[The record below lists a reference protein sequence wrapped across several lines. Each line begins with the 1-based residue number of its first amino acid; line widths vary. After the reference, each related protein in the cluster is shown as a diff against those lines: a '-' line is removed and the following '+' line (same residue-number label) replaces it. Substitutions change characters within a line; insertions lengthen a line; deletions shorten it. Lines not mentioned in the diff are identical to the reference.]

1 MSLLTTVVGLLLLFL
16 GIAAYVLTDRTSVTA
31 LIPCVFGI
39 AYLILGV
46 LALRKPGIRKHLMHG
61 AAALSLLGIAGNVPA
76 IAALSDMLSG
86 AEVAR
91 PAAVVARSLMALIC
105 AVHLIASVR
114 SFLAARLRPAQ

>member
-46 LALRKPGIRKHLMHG
+46 LALHKPGIRKHLMHG
-61 AAALSLLGIAGNVPA
+61 AAALSLLGIAGNMPA